1 MIRVAF
7 TRNLERHIHCPAME
21 IDGAEKAQISVRDA
35 LERVFARNASA
46 RSYVLDDQ
54 SALRQHMMVYVNGR
68 PIADRTLLTDAV
80 KDGDEVYVMQ
90 ALSGG

>member
-1 MIRVAF
+1 MIRVTF
-7 TRNLERHIHCPAME
+7 TKNLERHLHCPAT
-21 IDGAEKAQISVRDA
+21 DVGRAEAETVRDA
-35 LERVFARNASA
+35 LERVFAGNPAA

-54 SALRQHMMVYVNGR
+54 NALRQHMMVYVNGR